1 MTDTGNVLPRPDQ
14 LLAMIAFRRRPWDRT
29 TPGTQLVTCGGVFDH
44 QTGSYL
50 SNIVVYTSL
59 VKVIP
64 AAVPATAASAKV

>member
-1 MTDTGNVLPRPDQ
+1 
-14 LLAMIAFRRRPWDRT
+14 
-29 TPGTQLVTCGGVFDH
+29 VTCGGVFDH

-64 AAVPATAASAKV
+64 AAVPATAASASGPA